1 MELRHLRYFVAV
13 AEELHFGRAAK
24 RLRISQPPLS
34 AQIRDLEDEVGAR
47 LFERGTRTVDLTD
60 AGRTFFSRAKDLL
73 ARAEAAKS
81 EASDI
86 ARGELGTITI
96 GYTTTAM
103 YELLPRVLTEFRAER
118 ARIGIKLAEMPSHA
132 LARALDEGR
141 IDVGFACL
149 PTPLG
154 DHVARVVGE
163 DRMVIALPAN
173 HPLARRAKLRMRDL
187 DGLAMV
193 GVRPTIEPGWA
204 KACEVALANAG
215 IFPKV
220 LQEADTK
227 LALLG
232 LVAAGLGA
240 AVVSSSLGT
249 LSRSG
254 VVFRAIEGD
263 ETRLSLGML
272 ARRTNG
278 PLVKRFMRLVER
290 AQTK

>member
-47 LFERGTRTVDLTD
+47 LFERGTRNVDLTA
-60 AGRTFFSRAKDLL
+60 AGRAFFGRAKDLL

-81 EASDI
+81 EANDI
-86 ARGELGTITI
+86 GRGELGAISI

-103 YELLPRVLTEFRAER
+103 YELLPRVLTAFRAER
-118 ARIGIKLAEMPSHA
+118 TRIGITLAEMPSRA
-132 LARALDEGR
+132 LAGALDEGR

-149 PTPLG
+149 PTELG
-154 DHVARVVGE
+154 HHVARVVDE
-163 DRMVIALPAN
+163 DRMVIALPER
-173 HPLARRAKLRMRDL
+173 HPLARRAKLRLRDL
-187 DGLAMV
+187 ETLEMV

-215 IFPKV
+215 VFPKI

-240 AVVSSSLGT
+240 AVVSSSLAT
-249 LSRSG
+249 LARTG
-254 VVFRAIEGD
+254 VVFRPIQGD
-263 ETRLSLGML
+263 KTRLALGML
-272 ARRTNG
+272 SRKTNG
-278 PLVKRFMRLVER
+278 PLVKQFMRVVESVR
-290 AQTK
+290 A